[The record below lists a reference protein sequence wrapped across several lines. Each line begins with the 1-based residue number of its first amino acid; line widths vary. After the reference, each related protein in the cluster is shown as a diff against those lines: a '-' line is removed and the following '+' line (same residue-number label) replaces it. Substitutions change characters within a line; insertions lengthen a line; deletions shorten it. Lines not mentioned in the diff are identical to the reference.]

1 MASHT
6 QQQIN
11 IPNVASRRLMTDLPT
26 TRSVVAES
34 DRSES
39 IGAESAETEPETRK
53 SIALTQSQNAIRKL
67 AGKRPTATLRIG
79 AVAYLN
85 TKPLIYGLEAAA
97 ADFGSLQLALPSRLA
112 TALHH
117 DDLDIGLIPV
127 VEYLRHRSTY
137 RIVSN
142 AAIACRGPV
151 WSVRVLFR
159 KEPRDVRTLAVDEG
173 SRSSVAL
180 TSILYQSR
188 FGRIPELVEFP
199 IDARPEDSNADAVLV
214 IGDRAMR
221 PERYQATFLTDWDLG
236 EEWHLETGLPF
247 VFALWTARD
256 PSFVTP
262 ELAQMFEVCRDQGCR
277 NVEAIINEY
286 SADYGLTHQQ
296 CRDYLTRYLRFHF
309 MSDEQAGLAEFL
321 ARCESAGLV

>member
-1 MASHT
+1 
-6 QQQIN
+6 
-11 IPNVASRRLMTDLPT
+11 MTDIPASKT
-26 TRSVVAES
+26 TVA
-34 DRSES
+34 DHDCSES
-39 IGAESAETEPETRK
+39 H
-53 SIALTQSQNAIRKL
+53 IAVRQT
-67 AGKRPTATLRIG
+67 PPDTLRIG

-85 TKPLIYGLEAAA
+85 TKPLIYGLESAV
-97 ADFGSLQLALPSRLA
+97 ADFGSLQLALPSQLA
-112 TALHH
+112 SALHREE
-117 DDLDIGLIPV
+117 LDVGLIPV
-127 VEYLRHRSTY
+127 VEYLRHRSQY

-199 IDARPEDSNADAVLV
+199 IDASPEDSNADAVLV

-236 EEWHLETGLPF
+236 EEWHIETGLPF
-247 VFALWTARD
+247 VFALWTARE
-256 PSFVTP
+256 SRFVTP
-262 ELAQMFEVCRDQGCR
+262 ELTKVFEDCRDQGCR
-277 NVEAIINEY
+277 NVEAIIEQY

-296 CRDYLTRYLRFHF
+296 CRDYLTRFLRFQF
-309 MSDEQAGLAEFL
+309 LGEEQAGLAEFL
-321 ARCESAGLV
+321 ARCQSAGLV

>member
-1 MASHT
+1 MAPHIQS
-6 QQQIN
+6 QSAP
-11 IPNVASRRLMTDLPT
+11 PNFTGQSLMTDARRAVASARLQDGAT
-26 TRSVVAES
+26 STRAK
-34 DRSES
+34 
-39 IGAESAETEPETRK
+39 I
-53 SIALTQSQNAIRKL
+53 
-67 AGKRPTATLRIG
+67 LRIG

-85 TKPLIYGLEAAA
+85 TKPLIYDLESTIASV
-97 ADFGSLQLALPSRLA
+97 GTLQLALPSRLA
-112 TALHH
+112 ASLHRGE
-117 DDLDIGLIPV
+117 LDIGLIPV
-127 VEYLRHRSTY
+127 VEYLRHRSEY

-180 TSILYQSR
+180 ASILYQKR
-188 FGRIPELVEFP
+188 FGRIPVLVDFP
-199 IDARPEDSNADAVLV
+199 IDAQPEDSKADAVLV

-236 EEWHLETGLPF
+236 EEWYSETGLPF

-262 ELAQMFEVCRDQGCR
+262 ELAHMFEACRDRGCR
-277 NVEAIINEY
+277 NVETIIDQHA
-286 SADYGLTHQQ
+286 ADYGLTNQQ
-296 CRDYLTRYLRFHF
+296 CRDYLTSFLRFHF
-309 MSDEQAGLAEFL
+309 LSDEQAGLAEFL
-321 ARCESAGLV
+321 ARCQSAGLV